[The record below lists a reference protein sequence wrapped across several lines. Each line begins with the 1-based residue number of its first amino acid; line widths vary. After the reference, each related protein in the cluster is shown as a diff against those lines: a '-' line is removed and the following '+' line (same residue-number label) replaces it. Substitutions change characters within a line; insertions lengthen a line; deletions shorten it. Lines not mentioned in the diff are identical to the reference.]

1 MEEYAVKACKL
12 WLMWINIEYFNP
24 GVVTTRAQFW
34 TILSRL
40 LFGFTY
46 EWWDPYYK
54 DHLEALKIRGIM
66 TKIDN
71 PKDRVELREWVRVML
86 MRVKDYKE
94 NLK

>member
-1 MEEYAVKACKL
+1 
-12 WLMWINIEYFNP
+12 
-24 GVVTTRAQFW
+24 
-34 TILSRL
+34 
-40 LFGFTY
+40 
-46 EWWDPYYK
+46 
-54 DHLEALKIRGIM
+54 M